1 MKIDDILNM
10 GLKEFNKLTEKEI
23 SKVLNYM
30 NRVAN
35 DRVRRLIKN
44 NLLNT
49 PAFKKIKNIFGI
61 GDKQEKVKMKDVSF
75 ITPRG
80 ATLNRKR
87 NLFMRVKE
95 FLQAKTS
102 TVTGSQQ
109 WKKEQAERFKE
120 FLKGNKK
127 VKTEP
132 KEPTSDDVESEGDIE
147 IDVDDMKTYYDVM
160 ARIEELHPSMPL
172 EIKYEVERY
181 AGYLI
186 FEKHIYDVE
195 TVIKELNDIIN
206 NLMNSYES
214 DYVKKHSDPF
224 YSV

>member
-10 GLKEFNKLTEKEI
+10 GLKEFNKLTDKEI
-23 SKVLNYM
+23 SKVLNYI
-30 NRVAN
+30 NKVAN
-35 DRVRRLIKN
+35 ERTRRLIKN
-44 NLLNT
+44 KMLNT
-49 PAFKKIKNIFGI
+49 PAFKTLKNIFGL
-61 GDKQEKVKMKDVSF
+61 DNEVQNVKMKDVSF
-75 ITPRG
+75 TNPKG
-80 ATLNRKR
+80 STLNEKR
-87 NLFMRVKE
+87 NLFMRVKS

-102 TVTGSQQ
+102 IVTGAQH

-132 KEPTSDDVESEGDIE
+132 KESTIDDVESEGDIE
-147 IDVDDMKTYYDVM
+147 IDVDDMEIYYDVM

-172 EIKYEVERY
+172 EVKYEVERY

-195 TVIKELNDIIN
+195 TIIKELNDLIN
-206 NLMNSYES
+206 DLMNSYES